1 MIAYKYGFVG
11 SKALKFATFFW
22 FGVAVETFVPLVLPP
37 IGSAA
42 ILGAGAAGFGGG
54 GAEAT
59 VFVGGKHLLEL
70 LKM

>member
-1 MIAYKYGFVG
+1 MG
-11 SKALKFATFFW
+11 SNALKFATVFW

-54 GAEAT
+54 GAEAGT
-59 VFVGGKHLLEL
+59 IDGKNGGSGIVIIRYKYQ
-70 LKM
+70 